1 MSNNNERIAALSP
14 EKRQMLVQQLY
25 QKTAKVTRSRSVPN
39 GTSPI
44 TPQNRDVNC
53 FPLSFAQAR
62 LWFLDQLEPGKP
74 FYNISSALLL
84 KGSLNLAALEQS
96 LNEVIRRHEILR
108 TSFATVD
115 GQPVQVIEPNLKL
128 TLNVQDLRQLP
139 PIEQQQTVQQLIAQ
153 SANQPF
159 DLTQLPL
166 LRVSLLHVGESEY
179 VMLLV
184 MHHIISDGW
193 SMGVL
198 IREMVALYK
207 AYGAGKPSPLAEVT
221 IQYADFAV
229 WQRSQ
234 KEAIASQITYWK
246 QQLSGNL
253 PVLQLPTDRPRP
265 PVQTFKGAR
274 QSLLLTKNL
283 TPALKK
289 LSQQENA
296 TLFVT
301 LLAAFQ
307 TLLYRYTNQA
317 DICVGSPIANR
328 NRVEIEGSLGVFV
341 NTLVLRTDLAGNPTF
356 RELLGRVREVAL
368 AAYSHQDLP
377 FEKLV
382 EELQPQRD
390 LSRNPLFQVMFAL
403 QNAPMPEI
411 ALEGL
416 TIDTLNVETNRAQF
430 DLSLAIVEN
439 SQGAIAEVEYSTDLF
454 EAATIARML
463 KHFETLLE
471 GIVANPD
478 RCLSD
483 LPILTASERQQLLVD
498 WNDTFADYPKDC
510 CIHQLFEAQVEQT
523 PDAVAAIFDAQTL
536 TYCQLNAKANQL
548 AHYLRSLGVKPEQLV
563 GVCVERSLEM
573 MVGILG
579 ILKAGGAY
587 LPLDSSYPS
596 ERLAFMLEDA
606 RIGILLTQQHLIEKL
621 PQSRVKIACL
631 DTDWEEISQ
640 HSQENPHTNVTAENL
655 AYVIYTS
662 GSTGTPKGVEI
673 THQDLTNHS
682 IAVAKAYQLQSSDR
696 ILQFGSISFDVS
708 AEEIF
713 PSWLSGATV
722 VIRPEEILDF
732 ANFGQFLAQEKV
744 TVVNLPT
751 TYWHEWVSYL
761 VDSKTELPPTLR
773 LAIVGTEAVQP
784 EQLVIW
790 EKQVGNRVRWI
801 NAYGPTE
808 ATIGVTLYEL
818 TTSDRQLSCVPIGRP
833 IANTQIY
840 ILDSHLQPVPIGVT
854 GEIYIGGDS
863 LSRGYLNR
871 PYLTAEKFI
880 LNPFERANSQS
891 LKPSR
896 LYKTGDLARYLPDGN
911 IQLIGRIDSQVKI
924 RGFRIELGEIE
935 TILKQHPAVRDAVVL
950 AQEESEKPNHKRLVA
965 YIVAKETATTTVE
978 MRDLLTKK
986 LPNYMVP
993 SGFVIL
999 EILPLLPNGKVDR
1012 NALLHLNLTPHEPE
1026 TKFVEPSTTIEGVL
1040 AKIWAEVLRIEQ
1052 VGIHDNFFELGGDS
1066 ILSIQAIARAN
1077 KAGLRLT
1084 PKQLFEHQT
1093 IAELAAVA
1101 STIQTTEAQQ
1111 GLVTGEVHLTP
1122 IQHWFFQ
1129 QNLPQPHHFNQ
1140 AVLLQVEQNCDLAL
1154 LQQTIQQLVLH
1165 HDALR
1170 LRFVQTEFGWKQE
1183 IANPDAEVPLTRLD
1197 FSALP
1202 EVEQIAALEA
1212 AINEL
1217 QSSLN
1222 LSVGPL
1228 IRVAYFDF
1236 GVDKPSRL
1244 LFVIHHLAID
1254 GVSWRILL
1262 EDLSRGEAIDL
1273 PPKTTSFQQ
1282 WSNCLQEYARSA
1294 SLQQEQNYWLT
1305 ESRSLV
1311 SRLPV
1316 DYPEGDNTVASA
1328 DRVAIALNAEQT
1340 QALLQEVPK
1349 AYNTQIN
1356 DVLLAALVMAFA
1368 KWTGDRSLLVD
1379 LESHGREQIFDN
1391 LDLSR
1396 TVGWFTSV
1404 FPIIL
1409 NQESNPRETLK
1420 AVKEQLRG
1428 VPNRG
1433 IGYGILRYLG
1443 DNKIAEQLK
1452 NLPQAEVIFNYLGQ
1466 FDRTLSESSLFS
1478 FAREST
1484 GNSRSLQGTRSHLF
1498 EIDGLVNGGQLS
1510 LSWTYSKN
1518 LYQKATV
1525 EYLAQTYLEVL
1536 RELIVHCQSP
1546 DAGGYT
1552 PSDFPDVDLN
1562 QEQLENLLAEIGAS

>member
-229 WQRSQ
+229 WQRSLP
-234 KEAIASQITYWK
+234 EAIASQITYWK

-621 PQSRVKIACL
+621 PQSRVAIACL

-673 THQDLTNHS
+673 THQSLTNHS

-732 ANFGQFLAQEKV
+732 ANFGQFLAPEKV

-818 TTSDRQLSCVPIGRP
+818 TTSERQLSCVPIGRP

-871 PYLTAEKFI
+871 PDLTAEKFI

-1518 LYQKATV
+1518 IYQKATV